1 MKITPIPTIKLSFL
15 CTALAGALLTFSDS
29 ASAFSIPDAG
39 ASSSNIDRSA
49 YVNHLAGMAVR
60 SAERVNGQYFRL
72 DTSTPRAVLSD
83 HLNVW
88 NAGGRIEMITG
99 PLPGG
104 GPQGVPDGG
113 ITAMLLGAALG
124 ALGMARRYLGT

>member
-1 MKITPIPTIKLSFL
+1 MKTTLILTTKLTFL
-15 CTALAGALLTFSDS
+15 YTALAAALLAFSDS
-29 ASAFSIPDAG
+29 ANALSIRDAG
-39 ASSSNIDRSA
+39 AFSRNIDRSA

-60 SAERVNGQYFRL
+60 SDERANGPYFRS
-72 DTSTPRAVLSD
+72 DTSTRHAVPPD
-83 HLNVW
+83 HIKIS

-113 ITAMLLGAALG
+113 ITAMLLGAAFG
-124 ALGMARRYLGT
+124 ALGVARRYLGT